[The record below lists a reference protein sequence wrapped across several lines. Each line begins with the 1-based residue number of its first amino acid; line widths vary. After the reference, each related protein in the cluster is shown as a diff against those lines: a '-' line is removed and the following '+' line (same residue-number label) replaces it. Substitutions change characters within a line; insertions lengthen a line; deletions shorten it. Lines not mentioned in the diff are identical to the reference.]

1 MNYKNGKYAEAY
13 KSKFQPSPE
22 LLERCKKHLNKEVSQ
37 DISPVKQRD
46 AVLFADIA
54 LIGIGLLMVIM
65 GLYVNF

>member
-1 MNYKNGKYAEAY
+1 MNYKNGKYVEPY

-22 LLERCKKHLNKEVSQ
+22 LLERCKKHLAKEVSQ
-37 DISPVKQRD
+37 DISPLKQRD

-54 LIGIGLLMVIM
+54 LIGIGLILLIM